1 MEEAR
6 LKLGDQVIQKLQT
19 VEDPELFVDIVNLG
33 LIYGVELQGEKCII
47 SMTLTTMGCPLNE
60 YLEKQIKQAVLELQ
74 EIKEVEV
81 KLVWYPVWSVER
93 MTEAAKKQ
101 LGVKTEETTKIAT
114 TAKSDRILDIHTPI
128 KQLTE
133 RYPELVQDMY
143 DIGFTRIT
151 IPGMLQTVGIVMT
164 IELGAKAMKLD
175 LTKVKHDLRRR
186 GYEFND

>member
-1 MEEAR
+1 MKEAR

-33 LIYGVELQGEKCII
+33 LIYGVELQGEKCLI
-47 SMTLTTMGCPLNE
+47 SMTLTTMGCPLNDH
-60 YLEKQIKQAVLELQ
+60 LEEHIKQAVLELP
-74 EIKEVEV
+74 EIKKVEV

-101 LGVKTEETTKIAT
+101 LGVKTEEPSKIAT
-114 TAKSDRILDIHTPI
+114 TAESDRILDVHTPI

-143 DIGFTRIT
+143 EIGFTRIT
-151 IPGMLQTVGIVMT
+151 IPGMLQTVGRVMT
-164 IELGAKAMKLD
+164 LELGAKAMKLD
-175 LTKVKHDLRRR
+175 LAKVKNDLRKR
-186 GYEFND
+186 GYEFDD

>member
-47 SMTLTTMGCPLNE
+47 SMTLTTMSCPLNE
-60 YLEKQIKQAVLELQ
+60 YLEKQIKQAVLELP

-101 LGVKTEETTKIAT
+101 LGVKTEETGKEAT
-114 TAKSDRILDIHTPI
+114 TAKSARVLDVNTPI

-143 DIGFTRIT
+143 EIGFTRIT
-151 IPGMLQTVGIVMT
+151 IPGMLQTVGRVMT
-164 IELGAKAMKLD
+164 LELGAKAMKLD